1 MKKRCFTCGE
11 PVRGRS
17 DKKFCSDFCRSTHHN
32 RIYAQEERKLRYV
45 NGILRQ
51 NRRLLIACREEKK
64 SLNRQDMLIRGFKP
78 EYCTGYIKQT
88 NGLQRYLCYDLV
100 YWFEPSDGTI
110 RIQNLQQ
117 PAFRN

>member
-32 RIYAQEERKLRYV
+32 RIYAQEERQLRYV
-45 NGILRQ
+45 NGILRR
-51 NRRLLIACREEKK
+51 NRRLLIACRDENK
-64 SLNRQDMLIRGFKP
+64 SLTRQDMLIRGFKP
-78 EYCTGYIKQT
+78 EYCTGYIKQA

-100 YWFEPSDGTI
+100 YWFDPSDETI

>member
-32 RIYAQEERKLRYV
+32 RIYAQEERQLRKV

-51 NRRLLIACREEKK
+51 NRRLLMACLDEQN
-64 SLNRQDMLIRGFKP
+64 STTRQEMMIRGFKP
-78 EYCTGYIKQT
+78 EYCTGYIRQT
-88 NGLQRYLCYDLV
+88 NGRQRFLCYDLV
-100 YWFEPSDGTI
+100 YWFDPSDETI
-110 RIQNLQQ
+110 SVQCLPE
-117 PAFRN
+117 PAPFR